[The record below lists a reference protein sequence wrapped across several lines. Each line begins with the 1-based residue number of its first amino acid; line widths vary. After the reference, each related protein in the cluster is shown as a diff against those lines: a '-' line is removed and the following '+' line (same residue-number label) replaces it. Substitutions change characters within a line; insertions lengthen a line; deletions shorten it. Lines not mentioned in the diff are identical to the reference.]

1 MTLQEI
7 LDNAAYG
14 DDVSFV
20 QGDLTMKLG
29 DLRAF
34 RKMADGEKQTAAAKR
49 AEAEKLAREAAVLL
63 ASIEEQRTKANQN
76 QPPPTGDD
84 WRKDPF
90 YQPVA
95 AELDKFNG
103 VVEKINAALA
113 AQQKSLDNASAI
125 YALERMRN
133 QWDRVKDKVK
143 GKTFEE
149 LAQQAVKEGVKDNY
163 GLPTL
168 DPIIDRLME
177 PDRIK
182 AAQDKAVEEARVKW
196 EQEQAAS
203 MASKPGSSARFR
215 NVKSDSKPPIS
226 KIEDLNSEAIARE
239 VQNDPEFRAALEG
252 TVQ

>member
-1 MTLQEI
+1 MPKLQEI

-20 QGDLTMKLG
+20 QGDLSVTLG
-29 DLRAF
+29 EVRAWK
-34 RKMADGEKQTAAAKR
+34 KMAESEKMAAAGKR
-49 AEAEKLAREAAVLL
+49 QEAEKLAREAATLL
-63 ASIEEQRTKANQN
+63 AGLEEQSKNANRN
-76 QPPPTGDD
+76 QPPPAGDD

-90 YQPVA
+90 YQPIA

-103 VVEKINAALA
+103 IVEKINSALA

-182 AAQDKAVEEARVKW
+182 AAQDKAVEEARAKW

-215 NVKSDSKPPIS
+215 NVKGNDKPPIAR
-226 KIEDLNSEAIARE
+226 IEDLNSE
-239 VQNDPEFRAALEG
+239 VVMNDPDVRAAMEG

>member
-14 DDVSFV
+14 DDTSFV

-34 RKMADGEKQTAAAKR
+34 RKLADGEKQTAAAKR
-49 AEAEKLAREAAVLL
+49 AEAEKLARDAAALL
-63 ASIEEQRTKANQN
+63 QSLEEQAKRVP
-76 QPPPTGDD
+76 QPKNEGNEPD

-95 AELDKFNG
+95 AEIDKVNG
-103 VVEKINAALA
+103 IVEKINAALA

-133 QWDRVKDKVK
+133 QFDRVKDKVK
-143 GKTFEE
+143 GKSFED
-149 LAQQAVKEGVKDNY
+149 LAKQAVAEGVKDNY

-177 PDRIK
+177 PERIK
-182 AAQDKAVEEARVKW
+182 AAQETAVQEARAKW
-196 EQEQAAS
+196 EQEQAA
-203 MASKPGSSARFR
+203 ANISKPGSSARFR
-215 NVKSDSKPPIS
+215 NKSDSKPPVS
-226 KIEDLNSEAIARE
+226 RIEDITSEM
-239 VQNDPEFRAALEG
+239 VMNDPDVRAAMEG
-252 TVQ
+252 TGTN

>member
-1 MTLQEI
+1 MATLKEI

-14 DDVSFV
+14 DDVNFV

-29 DLRAF
+29 DLREF
-34 RKMADGEKQTAAAKR
+34 RKAAEGEKQTAAAKR
-49 AEAEKLAREAAVLL
+49 AEAEKLAREAATLL
-63 ASIEEQRTKANQN
+63 QSLEEQAKAAAAKT
-76 QPPPTGDD
+76 PKEPTPGDD

-95 AELDKFNG
+95 QELEKVNG
-103 VVEKINAALA
+103 IVEKINAALA

-133 QWDRVKDKVK
+133 QFDRVKDKVK

-149 LAQQAVKEGVKDNY
+149 LAQQAIKEGSKDNY

-168 DPIIDRLME
+168 DPIIEKLTE
-177 PDRIK
+177 PDRM
-182 AAQDKAVEEARVKW
+182 EEYATKKIEDARKKW
-196 EQEQAAS
+196 EQEQAAN
-203 MASKPGSSARFR
+203 MAGKPSSSSRFR
-215 NVKSDSKPPIS
+215 NVKSDSKPPIA
-226 KIEDLNSEAIARE
+226 KIEDLNSE
-239 VQNDPEFRAALEG
+239 VVMNDPDVRAAMEG